1 MKRLLI
7 CLLMVGVVG
16 CGKSE
21 QAQEGPENPAKA
33 ENDTDWIVEAL
44 AVRLGE
50 NKVDH
55 KELVNTFGPLTPRK
69 ERFLCRW
76 LEKGKAIEMVSEM
89 KQETEQGNQTQ
100 RMYVVCRYDP
110 KKNLFVQTVT
120 VEGKSQP
127 WIDLTWDRKTSRFEA
142 EHSLPEPVGAKGEI
156 SFKWTDNKTLEGD
169 YKIIQGD
176 KVLLHRVST
185 GQKTKTTA
193 NDQEFD
199 QLKASILGEEP
210 VSLARS
216 IFDKRVH
223 FELADGTGPFWAQFN
238 ADGTHEHSHRE
249 KGTYT
254 VDGLAVSV
262 KDFEHVTLLFSKP
275 TISAG
280 DTFEATVVNDE
291 KGLVF
296 KVLRVEQAKV
306 DEPPVQAVGADP
318 SVDSDLR
325 YVVEDGTVRIIEN
338 SSRLGGLSAG
348 TRLPE
353 RIDGKPVTSIGSKAY
368 AGSDGRVFIIP
379 DSVTD
384 IGEQAFANCY
394 GLEEVTIGKNVT
406 SIGNGAFRFSMPL
419 KSITIPGSVVTI
431 GKEAFFS
438 CRTLADITLNEGVS
452 SIGKLAFANTY
463 VEDITFPKSI
473 KSVGKDAFYSCTRLT
488 TVTFLGDAP
497 EEVGRVF
504 SGRAIIYRKD
514 DAKGWGDT
522 WGGRPV
528 KLVSEKP

>member
-1 MKRLLI
+1 MNKILAILL
-7 CLLMVGVVG
+7 LLSLVVG

-21 QAQEGPENPAKA
+21 QAQEGPGTPAKA

-50 NKVDH
+50 NEVDH
-55 KELVNTFGPLTPRK
+55 KELVRTFGPLTPRK

-76 LEKGKAIEMVSEM
+76 LEKGKAIEMVGEV
-89 KQETEQGNQTQ
+89 KQETEQGEQTQ
-100 RMYVVCRYDP
+100 RMYMVCRYDP
-110 KKNLFVQTVT
+110 KKTLFVQTVT

-176 KVLLHRVST
+176 KVLLHSVST

-306 DEPPVQAVGADP
+306 DEPPVQT
-318 SVDSDLR
+318 VDASEL
-325 YVVEDGTVRIIEN
+325 VPK
-338 SSRLGGLSAG
+338 GGLTYEVNSETPFTGVAVAKYANG
-348 TRLPE
+348 KKKSEATVK
-353 RIDGKPVTSIGSKAY
+353 DGKHCVA
-368 AGSDGRVFIIP
+368 
-379 DSVTD
+379 
-384 IGEQAFANCY
+384 
-394 GLEEVTIGKNVT
+394 
-406 SIGNGAFRFSMPL
+406 
-419 KSITIPGSVVTI
+419 
-431 GKEAFFS
+431 
-438 CRTLADITLNEGVS
+438 LAVLNE
-452 SIGKLAFANTY
+452 
-463 VEDITFPKSI
+463 
-473 KSVGKDAFYSCTRLT
+473 
-488 TVTFLGDAP
+488 FLKAK
-497 EEVGRVF
+497 RVKEL
-504 SGRAIIYRKD
+504 SHADG
-514 DAKGWGDT
+514 
-522 WGGRPV
+522 
-528 KLVSEKP
+528 

>member
-176 KVLLHRVST
+176 KVLLHSVIT
-185 GQKTKTTA
+185 GQKTKTVA

-199 QLKASILGEEP
+199 QLKASILQP
-210 VSLARS
+210 
-216 IFDKRVH
+216 
-223 FELADGTGPFWAQFN
+223 Q
-238 ADGTHEHSHRE
+238 
-249 KGTYT
+249 
-254 VDGLAVSV
+254 
-262 KDFEHVTLLFSKP
+262 
-275 TISAG
+275 
-280 DTFEATVVNDE
+280 
-291 KGLVF
+291 
-296 KVLRVEQAKV
+296 
-306 DEPPVQAVGADP
+306 
-318 SVDSDLR
+318 
-325 YVVEDGTVRIIEN
+325 
-338 SSRLGGLSAG
+338 
-348 TRLPE
+348 
-353 RIDGKPVTSIGSKAY
+353 
-368 AGSDGRVFIIP
+368 P
-379 DSVTD
+379 DS
-384 IGEQAFANCY
+384 
-394 GLEEVTIGKNVT
+394 
-406 SIGNGAFRFSMPL
+406 S
-419 KSITIPGSVVTI
+419 
-431 GKEAFFS
+431 
-438 CRTLADITLNEGVS
+438 
-452 SIGKLAFANTY
+452 
-463 VEDITFPKSI
+463 
-473 KSVGKDAFYSCTRLT
+473 
-488 TVTFLGDAP
+488 
-497 EEVGRVF
+497 
-504 SGRAIIYRKD
+504 
-514 DAKGWGDT
+514 
-522 WGGRPV
+522 
-528 KLVSEKP
+528 